1 MAHAK
6 SYVYRERLMS
16 HCWTLSWLGEGLA
29 ERLLQQC
36 GWLIL
41 QHHVKEMVMDEG
53 ERVCSFM
60 MAEITTLKKQRH
72 RFSVTFD
79 EWTST
84 KNWKYMN
91 IKVHAKGP
99 KYRNL
104 GLICVNA
111 SMIAEKK
118 CVELLQAKVTEFG
131 VSLENNI
138 CTFNIFSTKPWEKC
152 FWNAECTSS
161 SKNP

>member
-1 MAHAK
+1 
-6 SYVYRERLMS
+6 
-16 HCWTLSWLGEGLA
+16 
-29 ERLLQQC
+29 
-36 GWLIL
+36 
-41 QHHVKEMVMDEG
+41 MDEG

-72 RFSVTFD
+72 RFSVTSD

-84 KNWKYMN
+84 KNGKYMN

-138 CTFNIFSTKPWEKC
+138 CTFNIFSTKP
-152 FWNAECTSS
+152 
-161 SKNP
+161 